1 MTRPSR
7 ARIGETIA
15 RHFLPLALLGHAW
28 GWAFYAALWLR
39 DGKNPL
45 LHFEGPHLLGMIPW
59 KATQYYVN
67 YPEHGFVRRGLIGT
81 LFHPIP
87 VEHAPAAILALSLV
101 SGGLAVLAFHLFFR
115 AALRATPA
123 DRRGYLHGLMAVVA
137 LSPLGLCQIAYDAG
151 RYDVWGLILFLAA
164 GVLLVRGHRVAVV
177 LLTVL
182 ALLIHEGFAL
192 YGAGP
197 LVVLAF
203 LREHRGRRLATP
215 VDLLRALAA
224 RPLGFPTLYAIVVA
238 ALTVAL
244 RIWGGSEAA
253 GSVPFGNGHMVW
265 SETSFA
271 IMQPLDTVSRV
282 TVSALAG
289 LCLLAGVALMRADP
303 GRATPVLAALA
314 APLLFYA
321 AGGNWARFTHLQM
334 MSLVIFATLAVAW
347 LDARPPPQT
356 SPARRLLPGLVLLL
370 PLGPIGITEVFPY
383 VRTALGMLAG

>member
-1 MTRPSR
+1 MS
-7 ARIGETIA
+7 
-15 RHFLPLALLGHAW
+15 
-28 GWAFYAALWLR
+28 
-39 DGKNPL
+39 
-45 LHFEGPHLLGMIPW
+45 
-59 KATQYYVN
+59 
-67 YPEHGFVRRGLIGT
+67 
-81 LFHPIP
+81 
-87 VEHAPAAILALSLV
+87 
-101 SGGLAVLAFHLFFR
+101 
-115 AALRATPA
+115 
-123 DRRGYLHGLMAVVA
+123 
-137 LSPLGLCQIAYDAG
+137 
-151 RYDVWGLILFLAA
+151 
-164 GVLLVRGHRVAVV
+164 
-177 LLTVL
+177 
-182 ALLIHEGFAL
+182 
-192 YGAGP
+192 
-197 LVVLAF
+197 
-203 LREHRGRRLATP
+203 
-215 VDLLRALAA
+215 
-224 RPLGFPTLYAIVVA
+224 
-238 ALTVAL
+238 
-244 RIWGGSEAA
+244 A